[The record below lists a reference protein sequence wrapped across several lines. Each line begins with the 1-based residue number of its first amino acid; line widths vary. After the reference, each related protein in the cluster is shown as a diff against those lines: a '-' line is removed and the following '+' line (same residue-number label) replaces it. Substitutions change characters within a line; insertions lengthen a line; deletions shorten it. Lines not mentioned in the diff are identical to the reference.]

1 MALEGSMSKAAPD
14 PDPGRSLRAL
24 ETPLESVCHLLYL
37 AGHIDTKPEE
47 RERHI
52 RRAEEHL
59 QEMVRIVKRGGG
71 SLGPVS

>member
-1 MALEGSMSKAAPD
+1 MSKAAPD

>member
-1 MALEGSMSKAAPD
+1 MAPDGSMSKAAPD

-59 QEMVRIVKRGGG
+59 QEMVRIVKRG
-71 SLGPVS
+71 VS